1 MLRREM
7 AKVEAGEDPLITIR
21 GAAGN
26 EQIDLPLEHG
36 KDMFNDGFEP
46 IFRRHMSR
54 FSPIAE
60 EILDVFRREKKPA
73 PAAR

>member
-1 MLRREM
+1 
-7 AKVEAGEDPLITIR
+7 
-21 GAAGN
+21 
-26 EQIDLPLEHG
+26 
-36 KDMFNDGFEP
+36 MFNDGFEP